1 MMKFIL
7 VVCATL
13 FLTACEPEFPP
24 KPRGYFRIDFP
35 RKIYKVVEVPCPY
48 GFSIPE
54 YSVLIPYTQQPD
66 KGCWYNIQFPRY
78 KATIHLTYS
87 AVNNNL
93 VRMTEE
99 SHELAY
105 KHTARADAIE
115 EFPVLFPD
123 KKVYGTIY
131 QLQGGTASNVQFYLT
146 DSTRHFLRGALY
158 FNAAPNRD
166 SLAPV
171 LSFLTADIDRMIASF
186 NWK

>member
-1 MMKFIL
+1 MMKVVLALFAIL
-7 VVCATL
+7 LVSCGS
-13 FLTACEPEFPP
+13 EFPP

-35 RKIYKVVEVPCPY
+35 QKAYKAIEVPCPY

-54 YSVLIPYTQQPD
+54 YATLQPYTQQQDRP
-66 KGCWYNIQFPRY
+66 CWYNLVFPRF
-78 KATIHLTYS
+78 KATVHLTYS
-87 AVNNNL
+87 GVDKNL
-93 VRMTEE
+93 VRMIEE

-115 EFPVLFPD
+115 ELPVLMAE

-131 QLQGGTASNVQFYLT
+131 QLQGGTASNIQFYLT
-146 DSTRHFLRGALY
+146 DSTQHFLRGALY

-171 LSFLTADIDRMIASF
+171 LSFLAADLDQLIASF
-186 NWK
+186 YWK